1 MTIRADQGE
10 EESKL
15 HVGARLNNLKL
26 VREAIREE
34 LDLDAL
40 GKNGWTALHEA
51 SSCGY
56 LETTIAL
63 LEGGANPNV
72 QDSQRCT
79 PLHLAAINGHL
90 EVVRSLV
97 RAGARLD
104 LRNAEGKKPQSCASD
119 DCLDFLAR
127 QRK

>member
-1 MTIRADQGE
+1 MTIRADQE

-15 HVGARLNNLKL
+15 HVGARLDNLKL
-26 VREAIREE
+26 VRAAIKEGSNP
-34 LDLDAL
+34 DAL
-40 GKNGWTALHEA
+40 GINGRTALHEA
-51 SSCGY
+51 SSCGN
-56 LETTIAL
+56 LEITIAL
-63 LEGGANPNV
+63 LEGGADPNI
-72 QDSQRCT
+72 QDSLRCT

-104 LRNAEGKKPQSCASD
+104 LKNAEGKIPQSCASD